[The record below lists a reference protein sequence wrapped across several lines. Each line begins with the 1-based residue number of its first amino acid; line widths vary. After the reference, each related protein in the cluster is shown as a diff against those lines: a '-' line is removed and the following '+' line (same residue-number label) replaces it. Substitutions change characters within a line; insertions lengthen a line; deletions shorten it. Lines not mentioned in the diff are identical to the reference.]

1 MSGFVRRSWR
11 GGRCGEDL
19 TDRIEALV
27 PMPSA
32 EEISAGLAEKLK
44 RFLLWNEVIMELSL
58 GVSARDRLYKIR

>member
-1 MSGFVRRSWR
+1 
-11 GGRCGEDL
+11 L

-58 GVSARDRLYKIR
+58 GVSARDRLYKNKIKTII